1 VNEQP
6 IPIENPTRKS
16 NRVSA
21 STNRSRSRR
30 GSRQPYMWLG
40 MGALGVGVGAMLT
53 GAALIGG
60 SGVAS
65 ADSSTDAGIGSASRV
80 GGSAPGSS
88 SGANRSVQVS
98 FARRAVTADRAN
110 AAAKRQPVASAV
122 RNARTTSPGGRTAT
136 APVKTTELL
145 QGVASNLGVTGVRGA
160 GFNTVVLTAG
170 ASLTEA
176 GAISPFLFVGSVATG
191 RGTSYY
197 PVPKFAGVTVTTAQ
211 FYGPNTHQYNPRL
224 IPVGQVAAVGTYQA
238 LGDTTQH
245 GMLFI
250 GPPDGVGGQWTKI
263 DVPSNGSNVAG
274 GISACQGR
282 ANCAVSDT
290 IPHSTMGNLVVGSYN
305 LAIDGLSDPATG
317 NGFLYNL
324 QTQQYTLLQF
334 GNSQGPFG
342 GLDSLTS
349 LYGVWQNG
357 SSRSDIYT
365 VVGGSGEPVQSPT
378 DLQQHAVMATYD
390 EKTGQFGLPSYYYPD
405 GNKQIPSHFEGINP
419 TPSGFALS
427 AEYATADGEFNA
439 YVGVPVT
446 GRLASLLGLGSLKY
460 GSTSTWV
467 TVSSKTSSP
476 PNLCDE
482 GCKFASSDT
491 VYRNKLMGVY
501 SYETDGVAHVRSYLA
516 NIPLW

>member
-1 VNEQP
+1 
-6 IPIENPTRKS
+6 
-16 NRVSA
+16 
-21 STNRSRSRR
+21 
-30 GSRQPYMWLG
+30 
-40 MGALGVGVGAMLT
+40 MGALGVGVGAALT

-60 SGVAS
+60 AGVAS
-65 ADSSTDAGIGSASRV
+65 ADSSTDVGNGSTSRV
-80 GGSAPGSS
+80 SGSVPGSS
-88 SGANRSVQVS
+88 SGADRSVRS
-98 FARRAVTADRAN
+98 SLARRAVTADRAD
-110 AAAKRQPVASAV
+110 AAAKRQPVGSAV
-122 RNARTTSPGGRTAT
+122 RNARTTSRDGRTAT
-136 APVKTTELL
+136 APTVKTTELL

-160 GFNTVVLTAG
+160 GFNKVVLTAG

-176 GAISPFLFVGSVATG
+176 GAVSPFLFVGSLDTG

-197 PVPKFAGVTVTTAQ
+197 PVPKFADVTVTTAQ

-224 IPVGQVAAVGTYQA
+224 IPIGQVAAVGTYKA
-238 LGDTTQH
+238 LGETTQH

-263 DVPSNGSNVAG
+263 DVPSDGSNVAG

-282 ANCAVSDT
+282 TNCAVSDT

-324 QTQQYTLLQF
+324 QTRQYTLLQF

-357 SSRSDIYT
+357 GSRSDVYT

-378 DLQQHAVMATYD
+378 DLQQHAMMATYN

-405 GNKQIPSHFEGINP
+405 GDKQIPSHFEGINP
-419 TPSGFALS
+419 TPSGFELS
-427 AEYATADGEFNA
+427 AEYTTADGEFNA
-439 YVGVPVT
+439 YVRVPVT
-446 GRLASLLGLGSLKY
+446 GRLASLLGLGTLKY

-467 TVSSKTSSP
+467 TVDAQVSQP

-491 VYRNKLMGVY
+491 VYRNKLLGVY
-501 SYETDGVAHVRSYLA
+501 SYDRNGVLYVRSYLA
-516 NIPLW
+516 TIRL